1 MNIKVGHSNNIS
13 FMYSINKPFII
24 IIIILKNSSE
34 IIYMK
39 TAQIQRPAE
48 IIS

>member
-24 IIIILKNSSE
+24 IIILKNSSE

-39 TAQIQRPAE
+39 TAQVQRPA
-48 IIS
+48 